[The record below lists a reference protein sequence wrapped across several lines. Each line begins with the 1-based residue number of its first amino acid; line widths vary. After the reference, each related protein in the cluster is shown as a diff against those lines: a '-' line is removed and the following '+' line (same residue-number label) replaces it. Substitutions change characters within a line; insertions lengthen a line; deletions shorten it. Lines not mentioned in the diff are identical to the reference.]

1 MGSAAIWSIWPES
14 ASLSNSGI
22 ARAVEPSSRGERSAA
37 RPSIER
43 QRIDDDD
50 GRPWAT
56 CHGRYPAIWVS
67 GVICPLGP
75 TFGHIHGPFCRA
87 PPVKKIFCAGRR
99 HLSSARRGRRK
110 IWRAKRWG
118 HFCMEKVECPRTS
131 AVPPPAVL
139 PHVTYRCPTQV
150 HMWPPI
156 ERRTYVPSSH
166 EYTFH
171 STAGISQTTSASG
184 GSLRPAS
191 ELRQSPDAR
200 EPKRVQ
206 PRLLNS
212 GY

>member
-1 MGSAAIWSIWPES
+1 M
-14 ASLSNSGI
+14 
-22 ARAVEPSSRGERSAA
+22 
-37 RPSIER
+37 RPTPA
-43 QRIDDDD
+43 DDA
-50 GRPWAT
+50 GRPRY
-56 CHGRYPAIWVS
+56 GRYPAIWVS

-99 HLSSARRGRRK
+99 HLSSARRRRRK

-156 ERRTYVPSSH
+156 ERRAYVPSRP
-166 EYTFH
+166 
-171 STAGISQTTSASG
+171 STQVPFTVLLKAWIRIVRYLDIRVTTPSG
-184 GSLRPAS
+184 
-191 ELRQSPDAR
+191 
-200 EPKRVQ
+200 
-206 PRLLNS
+206 
-212 GY
+212 